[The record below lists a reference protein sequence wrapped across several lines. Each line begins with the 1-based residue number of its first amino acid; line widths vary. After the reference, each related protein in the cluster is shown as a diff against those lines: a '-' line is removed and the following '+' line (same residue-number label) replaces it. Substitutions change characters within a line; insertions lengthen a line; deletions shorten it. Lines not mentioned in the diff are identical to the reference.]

1 VHPDAARS
9 EGRQIACVGAAAE
22 TTRVTI
28 DVEVGSEPISGQLD
42 LAGKR
47 TELFVGWSALAEL
60 LEEARTG
67 MPDTGGKAAAPE
79 SATGGDR

>member
-1 VHPDAARS
+1 
-9 EGRQIACVGAAAE
+9 VGAAAQ

-28 DVEVGSEPISGQLD
+28 DVEVGSEPIAGQAD

-47 TELFVGWSALAEL
+47 TELFVGWSTLAEL

-67 MPDTGGKAAAPE
+67 ISDSGARTVAPDH
-79 SATGGDR
+79 AT